1 MSTETSLRRP
11 RPLRSRDDVKASTGR
26 GAPGCNAQQGRAIL
40 RSIGGV
46 NARPTPTPGGKQAAP
61 RAGQPLAQPTPSPQ
75 HPSTKC
81 QCSAPSPPPRRE
93 AREAPRATRTAPRA
107 RGRRAC
113 APTTSGSS
121 PCLVWATPNRSRLY
135 KMLYRRPRPT
145 LVCLHIHH
153 QSRRGASD
161 GVPTRRL
168 DKGARRRLP
177 LDAVRPRPSACLL
190 RSSQHYRTRVRAR
203 RKSTPSR

>member
-1 MSTETSLRRP
+1 MAQRRGEP
-11 RPLRSRDDVKASTGR
+11 HPE
-26 GAPGCNAQQGRAIL
+26 AQQGRRWTQVDGHQEHA
-40 RSIGGV
+40 
-46 NARPTPTPGGKQAAP
+46 PAP

-81 QCSAPSPPPRRE
+81 QCSAPSPPPRRGRP
-93 AREAPRATRTAPRA
+93 AAPRATRTAPRA

-121 PCLVWATPNRSRLY
+121 LCLELGMPSRSRRSRTRC
-135 KMLYRRPRPT
+135 RRPRRT
-145 LVCLHIHH
+145 SGSLHIHH